1 MTDKDAMKMISKHLE
16 SYRDSDFDES
26 QLEGICLVL
35 EGINEDFN
43 DDTSTEDFALYNKC
57 EEQLGEAESMFE
69 AINKQESIEQE
80 LDERRYESFNRF
92 H

>member
-26 QLEGICLVL
+26 QLEGIGLVL

-57 EEQLGEAESMFE
+57 KEQLGEAESMFE